1 MIPTHK
7 ILVVD
12 DERAIRELAQ
22 LYLEKAGFAVT
33 TSADGR
39 SALEQVK
46 YDPPDLVVLD
56 WMLPEIDGLEVC
68 RRIRAESSLPI
79 LILTA
84 RDEEIDHIVG
94 LEMGADD
101 YMTKPFNPRLLVA
114 HVKAILRRVQAV
126 NEKEDSAEQPIS
138 VADVLLE
145 PASRIVRVNGQMI
158 ELRAKEFDL
167 LQTFL
172 QHRNRVF
179 SREQLLELV
188 WGYDDYGQTR
198 TVDVHVAH
206 LREKLAASQLE
217 IKTVWGKGYKLVFC
231 GEE

>member
-1 MIPTHK
+1 MIPTQK

-46 YDPPDLVVLD
+46 YDPPSLVVLD

-68 RRIRAESSLPI
+68 RRIRADSNLPI

-84 RDEEIDHIVG
+84 RDEEIDQIIG

-114 HVKAILRRVQAV
+114 HVKAILRRVQNS
-126 NEKEDSAEQPIS
+126 NEKEDSAEAAIT

-145 PASRIVRVNGQMI
+145 PASRIVRVDGQMVD
-158 ELRAKEFDL
+158 LRAKEFDL
-167 LQTFL
+167 LHTLL

-206 LREKLAASQLE
+206 LREKLIDSQLE
-217 IKTVWGKGYKLVFC
+217 IKTVWGKGYKLVLR